1 MTTSWYKE
9 NHPRW
14 FSQETVGRLVAV
26 KQSTELGVDG
36 VTRMMV
42 AAYQQ
47 RTAIG
52 CLLDII
58 DAHTLRLSAAEKE
71 KVAKIRKQYNKN
83 MKEGVRDDAEDN

>member
-52 CLLDII
+52 CLLAII
-58 DAHTLRLSAAEKE
+58 DAHNVKLTAEEKE
-71 KVAKIRKQYNKN
+71 KVAKVRKLYEKY
-83 MKEGVRDDAEDN
+83 MKEGAPRDD